1 MRVSLHEPLRVPAGF
16 WELAVVSAALDQR
29 DIGALFRLLRKYCG
43 ASQTRIGIAVEL
55 QQGTVSLIM
64 NDRQAVTSIAVLE
77 RIADG
82 LDMPN
87 SARRRLGLAPDEQA
101 MTQDAAAGRGLV
113 GTRNSATFTGGG
125 VGDFQ
130 WPESGLGVTETEV
143 PANTG
148 LALPWTAAGA
158 INATAEV
165 LVLESGMDRRVF
177 ISLSGSAL
185 TEPALD
191 WLIAPPANDVAH
203 PQGTRPVLDEHV
215 DSIEQVTA
223 LFRRMDDQFGGGTVL
238 DQARN
243 HVGSVLDL
251 LRNHSYS
258 ESVGTRLHGAA
269 AESLRLAGYL
279 SLDTSRHG
287 QAQRYWLAALRAAH
301 AAGDRS
307 IAANVL
313 AFMSHQATYLEQYG
327 EAIKLA
333 EAARQGYNGQSPRVR
348 AILNLRAAVA
358 YASAGETK
366 PCRAAID
373 LAYDALRGQPATNGE
388 PAWCYWIDEAMA
400 NALAGRCYL
409 NLENWG
415 RAQSHFQTAMRLQAD
430 PVSADAACF
439 QAELATTY
447 ARQGDVEQAC
457 QVGEQV
463 MDILAAKV
471 DSASCVGQV
480 RRLQAALS
488 PYRKV
493 AAVNDFNERV
503 RKQLGVPA

>member
-1 MRVSLHEPLRVPAGF
+1 MRVSLHDPLRVPAGF
-16 WELAVVSAALDQR
+16 WELDAVCVALDQR
-29 DIGALFRLLRKYCG
+29 AIGALFRLLRKYCG
-43 ASQTRIGIAVEL
+43 ASQTRIGIAVAL

-64 NDRQAVTSIAVLE
+64 SDRQAVTSIAVLE

-87 SARRRLGLAPDEQA
+87 SARQRLGLASPSPDEQGNA
-101 MTQDAAAGRGLV
+101 TSRGLV
-113 GTRNSATFTGGG
+113 GTRSSATLTGGG
-125 VGDFQ
+125 VGG
-130 WPESGLGVTETEV
+130 WAESGLGLVTEV

-148 LALPWTAAGA
+148 LALPWTATGA

-165 LVLESGMDRRVF
+165 LVLESGMDRRIF
-177 ISLSGSAL
+177 IALSGSAL

-191 WLIAPPANDVAH
+191 WLIAPPAGDVAH

-243 HVGSVLDL
+243 HAGSVLNL
-251 LRNHSYS
+251 LRNHSYT
-258 ESVGTRLHGAA
+258 ESVGTRLHAAA
-269 AESLRLAGYL
+269 AESLRLAGWL
-279 SLDTSRHG
+279 SFDACRHG
-287 QAQRYWLAALRAAH
+287 QAQRYWLASLRAAH

-307 IAANVL
+307 IGANVL
-313 AFMSHQATYLEQYG
+313 AFMSYQATFLEQYG
-327 EAIKLA
+327 EAIRLA
-333 EAARQGYNGQSPRVR
+333 EAARQGYGGQSPRIR
-348 AILNLRAAVA
+348 AMVNLRAAVA
-358 YASAGETK
+358 YASAGEAN

-373 LAYDALRGQPATNGE
+373 LAHDALRAQPATSGE
-388 PAWCYWIDEAMA
+388 PAWCYWMGETMA
-400 NALAGRCYL
+400 NGLAGRCYIS
-409 NLENWG
+409 LEYWG
-415 RAQSHFQTAMRLQAD
+415 RAQSHLKTAIRLHAD
-430 PVSADAACF
+430 PASRDATWN

-457 QVGEQV
+457 QIGEQAV
-463 MDILAAKV
+463 NLLAAKV

-503 RKQLGVPA
+503 RTQLGVPA